1 MNWTQYFAH
10 DSGLTSRAIGAIIV
24 LLLTLVLARAAA
36 AWVRRLCNRTE
47 HRLFSMSLYTTLVQ
61 AVIVIVGLL
70 TVLSTL
76 GIRIE
81 AVLTTLGLGGLAVAL
96 ALNDTLSNLFAGIQI
111 ITAHQLRVGD
121 YVRFDFAE
129 GEVADIQWH
138 NTTLRDPQNDIVV
151 IPNTKVNTSVF
162 VNFSRAQEGLVIP
175 TTASLPWKGSF
186 EKLKAIASEAADGAP
201 VRMTAINETNV
212 QVTAMLPA
220 RGYRDRWEVSSR
232 FLERLHDLAV
242 REKMGVSEAS

>member
-1 MNWTQYFAH
+1 MNLTQYFAH
-10 DSGLTSRAIGAIIV
+10 NAGLTSRAIGAVIV
-24 LLLTLVLARAAA
+24 LAVTLIVARAAR
-36 AWVRRLCNRTE
+36 AWVHHLCARTE

-61 AVIVIVGLL
+61 TIIIIIGLL

-76 GIRIE
+76 GIKIE
-81 AVLTTLGLGGLAVAL
+81 AVLTALGVGGLAVAL

-162 VNFSRAQEGLVIP
+162 TNFSRATDKLVIP

-186 EKLKAIASEAADGAP
+186 EKLKAIAAEAAGGAP
-201 VRMTAINETNV
+201 VRMTAVNETNV
-212 QVTAMLPA
+212 QVTAFLPA
-220 RGYRDRWEVSSR
+220 EGYKERSKVASD
-232 FLERLHDLAV
+232 FLERLHDLAM
-242 REKMGVSEAS
+242 RENMGASAAS

>member
-1 MNWTQYFAH
+1 MNLTQYFSH
-10 DSGLTSRAIGAIIV
+10 DAGLTSRAIGAVIV
-24 LLLTLVLARAAA
+24 LAATLILAGAARV
-36 AWVRRLCNRTE
+36 WVRHLCNRTE

-61 AVIVIVGLL
+61 TIIIILGLL

-76 GIRIE
+76 GIKIE
-81 AVLTTLGLGGLAVAL
+81 AVLTALGVGGLAVAL

-162 VNFSRAQEGLVIP
+162 TNFSRTTEKLVIP

-186 EKLKAIASEAADGAP
+186 AKLQEIATEAAGGAP
-201 VRMTAINETNV
+201 VRMTAVNETNV
-212 QVTAMLPA
+212 QVTALLPA
-220 RGYRDRWEVSSR
+220 EGYKQRATVASE

-242 REKMGVSEAS
+242 QEKMGVTGTA